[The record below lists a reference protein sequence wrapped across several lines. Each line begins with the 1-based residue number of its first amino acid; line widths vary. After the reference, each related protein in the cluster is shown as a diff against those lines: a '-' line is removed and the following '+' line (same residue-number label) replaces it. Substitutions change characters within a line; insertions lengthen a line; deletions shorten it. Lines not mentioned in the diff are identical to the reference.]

1 MHLSPFFLL
10 LLPLPLLAAH
20 ASLSQDL
27 QPRQQ
32 DQLKLNGSTLTS
44 GPAFSSAAVQIAAQN
59 IPSSLIPGFAIAIQ
73 SAAQSASV
81 TGDINSLVSSIL
93 TATVAPDF
101 LTAVPLPPQYS
112 SRLAAIENQL
122 SVIKSQASVATV
134 RPTTTGN
141 VTQLTTI
148 TSSGSR
154 VTTSLAATVNGTMTS
169 AFGYMNGSLTS
180 TMASSTTSA
189 GGAAGKMSGEG
200 GSPTSSSSGGL
211 AAATKVPLALAA
223 AGMMGL
229 VGVAAVL

>member
-1 MHLSPFFLL
+1 MMHLDRLFL
-10 LLPLPLLAAH
+10 LLPLPLLIH
-20 ASLSQDL
+20 ASPSKELL
-27 QPRQQ
+27 PRQQ
-32 DQLKLNGSTLTS
+32 EQLKLNGSTLTF
-44 GPAFSSAAVQIAAQN
+44 GPAFASAAAQVAAQN
-59 IPSSLIPGFAIAIQ
+59 IPSSLIPGFAIAVQ

-93 TATVAPDF
+93 TATVPPDF

-122 SVIKSQASVATV
+122 SVIKSQASEATV

-180 TMASSTTSA
+180 TTASSTTSI
-189 GGAAGKMSGEG
+189 GGAGEKTG
-200 GSPTSSSSGGL
+200 GGANPTSSSSGGL
-211 AAATKVPLALAA
+211 AAATKVPLAFAA

-229 VGVAAVL
+229 VGMAAVL